1 MDFGRIAAILKRRIL
16 LLLSCVLVTMALT
29 WGMTRLTGSRWLAT
43 VTFLIPS
50 SSPLTEATKDKSET
64 PMMDSKGQSAI
75 FAAIA
80 KSPDVLQ
87 VALKKVKIAPPR
99 DLVRQIDFDAI
110 GARLYELKV
119 ADSNPSRAEQLAN
132 SIADTFITE
141 NDRLNRVTAQRNL
154 TLLEGQLRERSRT
167 LEVARKKYV
176 DYCAANNIQG
186 EGANGQII
194 LAQRRQ
200 ENAQLSAAQI
210 KERIDSNNTRLSGL
224 RARMGKIPATVNV
237 DRPYTQRIDLQFSE
251 RNIAELKQ
259 RLATMRQRYEEANPR
274 IIELKQYIEDAE
286 REYNEAAGTPKYSVQ
301 ANPLAS
307 AIETD
312 VKSLESQIKADESI
326 LVNQQASIDEAT
338 AEIARLSSANTP
350 LSSLATE
357 VANATNSKTAMES
370 RVLAGQMQ
378 FDVAAQQK
386 SLVILERVNAS
397 NPPANT
403 SSGKTLKLMLLGALV
418 AAIVLSGI
426 LIMMD
431 SGDNRLKSIEGAE
444 NLLGLPVRASI
455 PPPQGSVSALSLVRA
470 AELHPLSP
478 HAEAF
483 RFLGHHFLHTHNRNA
498 IPRSIMMLS
507 AKAKQGNTNT
517 AVNLALTLAQAGHRV
532 ILVDGNTRTPSLHEI
547 FEIDN
552 DTGLTTVL
560 SNPTEEMISATL
572 RPTNLSNLLILPSGP
587 PSDNP
592 WELFSTQ
599 GVQTL
604 SINLLGRAD
613 YVIYDTPSALAYT
626 DAMNL
631 GEIAEAAL
639 MCIRVT
645 DRLSGQ
651 EARVVQMF
659 QMQGVQVVGSVL
671 KDVPASFIQE
681 SQRMEIGGSRFVE
694 SANEALPP
702 FAIESA
708 QSNLPVKHTVAPPHS
723 SPAETSPVEV
733 EAVATLAVA
742 PLTAEDLRTI
752 LGEVM
757 REKSAPLSEVE
768 AEPVIVAPAPAF
780 AEEEIEEAAFV
791 QVTVLPQE
799 IRVSPSPVSLNSENV
814 DAEDE
819 ESVMQSQFHTPDV
832 TYTPVSQASD
842 EAMRLRVGDALNRVE
857 VLERQLEE
865 RNRHNDLLSEES
877 RRLANELLA
886 SQQRLAEVEVQ
897 ESAAADAVMFTSQAR
912 IKAEEEVESL
922 KTAAQVEAEGI
933 KETARMEAEAM
944 MQAARKQLEEAQAVG
959 MTYLNQ
965 AEQVKQ
971 QALQEAERIVQ
982 EAQNNAT
989 ALLNGTRQ
997 TAEIEA
1003 EMIRVEAQD
1012 SAHWLLAEAGRRAEE
1027 VNERVATAYEEHLK
1041 TLGDDIVAKLRQSI
1055 QTQLAQF
1062 PSLSSATP
1070 LRNGL
1075 NGIHSMSSTTQESV
1089 ATGNNVGNSRNGM
1102 NGHGK

>member
-1 MDFGRIAAILKRRIL
+1 
-16 LLLSCVLVTMALT
+16 
-29 WGMTRLTGSRWLAT
+29 
-43 VTFLIPS
+43 
-50 SSPLTEATKDKSET
+50 
-64 PMMDSKGQSAI
+64 
-75 FAAIA
+75 
-80 KSPDVLQ
+80 
-87 VALKKVKIAPPR
+87 
-99 DLVRQIDFDAI
+99 
-110 GARLYELKV
+110 
-119 ADSNPSRAEQLAN
+119 
-132 SIADTFITE
+132 
-141 NDRLNRVTAQRNL
+141 
-154 TLLEGQLRERSRT
+154 
-167 LEVARKKYV
+167 
-176 DYCAANNIQG
+176 
-186 EGANGQII
+186 
-194 LAQRRQ
+194 
-200 ENAQLSAAQI
+200 
-210 KERIDSNNTRLSGL
+210 
-224 RARMGKIPATVNV
+224 MGKIPATVNV

-599 GVQTL
+599 GVQAL

-708 QSNLPVKHTVAPPHS
+708 QSNLPVKHTVAQPHS

-733 EAVATLAVA
+733 EAVATLTVA

-922 KTAAQVEAEGI
+922 KTAA
-933 KETARMEAEAM
+933 RMEAEAM

-971 QALQEAERIVQ
+971 QAYQEAERIVQ

-1003 EMIRVEAQD
+1003 KMIRVAAQD
-1012 SAHWLLAEAGRRAEE
+1012 SAHSLLAEAGRRAEE

-1070 LRNGL
+1070 LRNSL